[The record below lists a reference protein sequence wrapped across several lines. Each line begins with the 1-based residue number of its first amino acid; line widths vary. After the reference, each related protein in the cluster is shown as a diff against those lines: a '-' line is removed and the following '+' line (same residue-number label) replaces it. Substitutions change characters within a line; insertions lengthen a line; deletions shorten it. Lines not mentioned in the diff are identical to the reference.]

1 MFKRFLIFCYFLT
14 FCTFAENQRLLELP
28 INDQNLGSNGYE
40 IQNIKSFDIIDFN
53 SEKGLVIYHTVYGL
67 WDVSGEEDE
76 GGEIDKT
83 PPLIDCH
90 YKDQKLGAKTSSEW
104 GIIDLEK
111 AKAVDVVIVRKP
123 SRSKSSCT
131 TEKEARKNWKTFEQ
145 KAKSIGLSLNSTIPI
160 KSAEEI
166 AKDLHTE
173 QVSGMKALKT
183 YQSLNEKQKKSLFG
197 EIDLNVED
205 PEDLTYFK
213 KSETWLQDKLFSM
226 LTLKNSKEI
235 IWAYQ
240 FISDFGAMAPSVH
253 KKFKG
258 FVGDKDKFFILIDE
272 TAKGG
277 AHAYAHD
284 SDTVLISPML
294 KI

>member
-14 FCTFAENQRLLELP
+14 FCTFAENQRLLDLP
-28 INDQNLGSNGYE
+28 ITDQNFGLNGYE

-67 WDVSGEEDE
+67 WDVAGEEDE
-76 GGEIDKT
+76 DGQVNKT

-90 YKDQKLGAKTSSEW
+90 YKDQNLGAKASSEW

-131 TEKEARKNWKTFEQ
+131 TEKEARKNWKTFEE
-145 KAKSIGLSLNSTIPI
+145 KVKSLGLNLNSAIPI
-160 KSAEEI
+160 KSAKEI

-173 QVSGMKALKT
+173 RAKGMQALKT
-183 YQSLNEKQKKSLFG
+183 YQSLSEKQKKSIFG
-197 EIDLNVED
+197 VIDLNLED
-205 PEDLTYFK
+205 SEDLTYFQK
-213 KSETWLQDKLFSM
+213 EKNWFQDKMLRM
-226 LTLKNSKEI
+226 LTLKNNKEI
-235 IWAYQ
+235 IWT
-240 FISDFGAMAPSVH
+240 FEFSDMAGAMASSSDY
-253 KKFKG
+253 KFKG
-258 FVGDKDKFFILIDE
+258 FVGDKDKFFILIDQ
-272 TAKGG
+272 TAKAG
-277 AHAYAHD
+277 AHAYEHD
-284 SDTVLISPML
+284 LDRVLISPML